1 MIYVMSDIHGMYD
14 KFRDMINK
22 IQLTNEDK
30 LIIIGDIFD
39 RGPEPLKILDYIVT
53 HDNIELLKGN
63 HEQFFI
69 EYYEGYNAKNWLY
82 NGGKVTLNKIL
93 PNGKDF
99 MNAVYSYLN
108 SLSVIKVIDKF
119 ILVHAGLYLPN
130 NCNNYS
136 LQQILDMQDEDY
148 NLWDRS
154 WLDEKFTPYKDY
166 TIIVGHTP
174 VQTIDGTNRIIKKN
188 GLICIDCGAP
198 FEVGQ
203 LSCLR
208 LDDMKEFYV

>member
-119 ILVHAGLYLPN
+119 ILVHLMLK
-130 NCNNYS
+130 
-136 LQQILDMQDEDY
+136 EE
-148 NLWDRS
+148 R
-154 WLDEKFTPYKDY
+154 KF
-166 TIIVGHTP
+166 
-174 VQTIDGTNRIIKKN
+174 
-188 GLICIDCGAP
+188 
-198 FEVGQ
+198 
-203 LSCLR
+203 
-208 LDDMKEFYV
+208 